1 MKKEIQSVK
10 NYFNETMGSMRK
22 TFSSFLGLVRS
33 KKLTVQTEVKGS
45 EKVEEV
51 KRKMESLPKTQTVK
65 MKVEKSGDFSTLGLT
80 GRNLD
85 RTISLS
91 SNVSGLDKVQELGV
105 AIDKLPEKKTIS
117 APPVSQWSK
126 LKDEFVSLRGSVND
140 LGGGLKNLTG
150 KLMSNGGAL
159 MILYQGFKS
168 LIKIGQ
174 HFYNSWIDG
183 MKEAAAMSEQN
194 ASSIREAAQA
204 NEELR
209 QKGDE
214 YLKQLEQFS
223 MQENLSNA
231 NKAQAVKTIGELTKA
246 YGDLG
251 IKLDETTGKL
261 TGVDSAMIKKA
272 EKDKARRIKEQEA
285 RIRELSAARDEQDKI
300 IGKETFWTRLIGGGT
315 RHTEE
320 AQKKRGEITRELNEA
335 RIMLNQL
342 RKNDPAGELRAKK
355 KAETARQEEEYK
367 RRQRA
372 FEDRKHDDAFASET
386 DPAKKIA
393 NRQFMLDR
401 HNREVLDPLRK
412 KIAAAEDRVKKT
424 TGDDQMEARRILSQ
438 LKSEEVNAKE
448 KSYGWEK
455 QIENVRRKTG
465 NPVPAEGPGFAARP
479 VEKKRPAGSSGQ
491 GKNARQGNPA
501 RDPDPKPAPK
511 NAGNAGGGAAPART
525 ADGAS
530 QNGSVKPANVNN
542 GKQNVV
548 QTEKPSGQK
557 GNAAPGNPPQVPDQ
571 NPPSKNA
578 GQPAGDVPA
587 PAAKTASLT
596 DWVRIP
602 YSDSRMPSFDLPGK
616 TNDLIRAS
624 VFGAAV
630 VPDKDKYNQQIV
642 AENKA
647 MHAILQRIES
657 TVNELGKF

>member
-412 KIAAAEDRVKKT
+412 KIAAAEDRVKNS
-424 TGDDQMEARRILSQ
+424 TGDDQTEARRILVQ
-438 LKSEEVNAKE
+438 LKTEEQAAIE
-448 KSYGWEK
+448 KSYGWRK
-455 QIENVRRKTG
+455 QIEDVMRRGGNAVPSPVRKDQPARSVSPARAGTIRQTADKIALQDVSKGFRVPYSAVSEQPQKT
-465 NPVPAEGPGFAARP
+465 NELISRSGFA
-479 VEKKRPAGSSGQ
+479 GIGMISGPN
-491 GKNARQGNPA
+491 KYN
-501 RDPDPKPAPK
+501 
-511 NAGNAGGGAAPART
+511 
-525 ADGAS
+525 S
-530 QNGSVKPANVNN
+530 QI
-542 GKQNVV
+542 
-548 QTEKPSGQK
+548 
-557 GNAAPGNPPQVPDQ
+557 DQ
-571 NPPSKNA
+571 NFK
-578 GQPAGDVPA
+578 
-587 PAAKTASLT
+587 
-596 DWVRIP
+596 
-602 YSDSRMPSFDLPGK
+602 
-616 TNDLIRAS
+616 S
-624 VFGAAV
+624 V
-630 VPDKDKYNQQIV
+630 IS
-642 AENKA
+642 
-647 MHAILQRIES
+647 ILQRLES
-657 TVNELGKF
+657 GFNEFGKF